1 MGLVM
6 RPWRRRLL
14 RAGAGLFLWAGLAGT
29 SVLAEPSLTVR
40 GVQVVPAGDGAR
52 VIVELSREANATPL
66 MLGAPQPRFVVD
78 LPSATWAAP
87 RMAAGKLV
95 RGIRHGDR
103 EGQTRLV
110 LDLSSELRVARMEK
124 ARAGGRFQLIYDLAP
139 VGNATPTMLE
149 KPVTFEPVA
158 PPQPVAPQPRKQ
170 RTIVVDAGH
179 GGKDSGALGKSLGR
193 EKDYN
198 LAAALDLRTALQKR
212 GYRVVMT
219 RQTDVFLPLA
229 ERVKIAREAK
239 ADLFISVHSDADP
252 KGQAKGATVY
262 TLSQRGNQ
270 RARAIM
276 DGQDWNVDLGPA
288 RPSFGVS
295 NILLDLTQR
304 ETNGNS
310 ADFAEDVLS
319 RLSGLAPLTSKTP
332 KRAGFF
338 VLLAP
343 DVPAVL
349 LEMGYVTHP
358 TDEKRLASASQ
369 RRTLMDAMAASVDDY
384 FQARKTYASAAR

>member
-1 MGLVM
+1 
-6 RPWRRRLL
+6 
-14 RAGAGLFLWAGLAGT
+14 
-29 SVLAEPSLTVR
+29 
-40 GVQVVPAGDGAR
+40 
-52 VIVELSREANATPL
+52 
-66 MLGAPQPRFVVD
+66 
-78 LPSATWAAP
+78 
-87 RMAAGKLV
+87 
-95 RGIRHGDR
+95 
-103 EGQTRLV
+103 
-110 LDLSSELRVARMEK
+110 
-124 ARAGGRFQLIYDLAP
+124 LIYDLAP
-139 VGNATPTMLE
+139 AGEATLTALKQPT
-149 KPVTFEPVA
+149 TFEQVA
-158 PPQPVAPQPRKQ
+158 PPPLPPAPLGVRKQ

-198 LAAALDLRTALQKR
+198 LAAALDLRAALQKR

-219 RQTDVFLPLA
+219 RQTDVFLPLT
-229 ERVKIAREAK
+229 ERVKIARDAK
-239 ADLFISVHSDADP
+239 ADLFISLHSDADP

-276 DGQDWNVDLGPA
+276 GGQDWTVDLGPA

-304 ETNGNS
+304 ETNSNS
-310 ADFAEDVLS
+310 ADFGENVLS
-319 RLSGLAPLTSKTP
+319 RLAGLAPLTSKAP

-349 LEMGYVTHP
+349 LEMGYVTHA
-358 TDEKRLASASQ
+358 TDEKRLASPSQ
-369 RRTLMDAMAASVDDY
+369 RKGLMEATAASVDDY
-384 FQARKTYASAAR
+384 FNARKTYASAAP